1 MGKGA
6 YRKGLVGRTLAG
18 FAGVALLVCVIFAFL
33 FAGQASMKTNADQA
47 RRAERIVLLN
57 SLLNRYVIDLE
68 TGVRGRLLTGDDQY
82 LQPYRD
88 AQRAIPAVERQLD
101 AETKNAAQRRRLAI
115 LRERVEGYRTGWATM
130 AAGLPLGTPRADVD
144 QQLANGKAQIDD
156 LRRRFDVCRDE

>member
-18 FAGVALLVCVIFAFL
+18 FGAVALLVCVIFAFL
-33 FAGQASMKTNADQA
+33 FAGQSSMKTNADQA

-57 SLLNRYVIDLE
+57 SRLNRLVIDLE

-88 AQRAIPAVERQLD
+88 AQRGIPGVQAQLRGLVSD
-101 AETKNAAQRRRLAI
+101 ADQREDLEQ
-115 LRERVEGYRTGWATM
+115 LEQHVEGYRTGWAAM
-130 AAGLPLGTPRADVD
+130 AAGLPLG
-144 QQLANGKAQIDD
+144 
-156 LRRRFDVCRDE
+156 